1 MRKAMVLNFGG
12 VEREVMFEKFL
23 GEFFFFV
30 VGGSLG
36 TIAHVWSDV
45 GGTVRK
51 CPQRTAVT

>member
-1 MRKAMVLNFGG
+1 MVLNFGG